1 VIALLI
7 AIVVVA
13 VLMGLAFAIGG
24 VVLPILLVLAG
35 LVAVGWVLLAGIARR
50 TPSEIGSAPTS
61 RSSSGPAARTTR
73 AASAPSVMLPSFW
86 VTSTKPESALARRQ
100 G

>member
-1 VIALLI
+1 VIVLLI

-35 LVAVGWVLLAGIARR
+35 LVVVGWVLLAGVARR
-50 TPSEIGSAPTS
+50 TPSDVA
-61 RSSSGPAARTTR
+61 
-73 AASAPSVMLPSFW
+73 
-86 VTSTKPESALARRQ
+86 ESAHEQEFLGPGGPDDPRR
-100 G
+100 

>member
-35 LVAVGWVLLAGIARR
+35 LVVVGWRLLAGVSRR
-50 TPSEIGSAPTS
+50 TPSEVAE
-61 RSSSGPAARTTR
+61 RAHEQEFLGPGG
-73 AASAPSVMLPSFW
+73 PDDP
-86 VTSTKPESALARRQ
+86 RR
-100 G
+100 

>member
-35 LVAVGWVLLAGIARR
+35 LVVVGWILLAGVARR
-50 TPSEIGSAPTS
+50 TPSEVAE
-61 RSSSGPAARTTR
+61 RAHEQEFLGPGG
-73 AASAPSVMLPSFW
+73 PDDP
-86 VTSTKPESALARRQ
+86 RR
-100 G
+100 